1 MRENECRWF
10 ARALLEGKVLSAWS
24 SFYRQ
29 PPTTT
34 SSRLRDEDEEGEE
47 EQQQVGNSKS
57 SLPLYSAFLNDPPAL
72 ITHKR
77 PVRKVFEV
85 LQPLI
90 DARVSSLAA
99 LRREW
104 ARDATFLKRGIKMWV
119 RSERMAEFDALW
131 KKTLVTVPEK

>member
-10 ARALLEGKVLSAWS
+10 ARALLEGKVLPAWT

-29 PPTTT
+29 PTTT
-34 SSRLRDEDEEGEE
+34 TGSRMRDEDKEEEEE
-47 EQQQVGNSKS
+47 EQVGSSKS
-57 SLPLYSAFLNDPPAL
+57 SLSLYSSFLNDPPAL

-99 LRREW
+99 LRKEW
-104 ARDATFLKRGIKMWV
+104 ARDTTFLKRGIKMWV
-119 RSERMAEFDALW
+119 KPERMAEFDALW
-131 KKTLVTVPEK
+131 KKTVVTVAEK